1 MNIADININP
11 LFENLLPPLADDE
24 FVGLEADIV
33 KRKKILNPILVWSN
47 GNYIIDGHNRYK
59 ILIAHKMDTDNIVP
73 MDFDTESEVM
83 AWIVDSQFAKRNLTK
98 SQKVILLQKVEE
110 QVRKEAK
117 ERQIQAGKEFGRGQ
131 AKVTSNLTEAVTEKE
146 KIPETAEIMAK
157 KLGVSKNT
165 YKDMKT
171 IVESGSQEKIARM
184 DKGGKGNGVSAIAR
198 EIRDGIPDGHM
209 RCRKCGKIK
218 TFDLFKKGDN
228 ICKECR
234 NKEDGERKQKEREKE
249 EIQVTEPREHK
260 TPKSPFANSF
270 APASYYD
277 VDRPANWTYKEVK
290 GEADFVF
297 SDTLKKLRNIF
308 NQHKEDVFSEDA
320 HIIAFANEV
329 QAFASSVKFL
339 EKEIRDAR
347 HQKELEF

>member
-110 QVRKEAK
+110 QVRKEA
-117 ERQIQAGKEFGRGQ
+117 EARLHLSQGRGT
-131 AKVTSNLTEAVTEKE
+131 KGTSNLTEVKDKPTG
-146 KIPETAEIMAK
+146 ETAEIMAK

-209 RCRKCGKIK
+209 RCRKCGEIK

-347 HQKELEF
+347 RQKEIEF